1 MKEKKPLYAVIAY
14 TGKQWTVHFESE
26 YDKNTHSGAVNC
38 TLTGYGDFPTDRFP
52 NIPVIDYTNNDGVF
66 QALKIR
72 DEDHPAEVD
81 PISNYGTVK
90 GYLLKVMDCGVP
102 VYNWQYD

>member
-1 MKEKKPLYAVIAY
+1 MTSKPVYGVIAY
-14 TGKQWTVHFESE
+14 TGGQWTVKFAAEKNESSFS
-26 YDKNTHSGAVNC
+26 TGS
-38 TLTGYGDFPTDRFP
+38 LTGYGPFPFERFP

-72 DEDHPAEVD
+72 DEDRPAECD
-81 PISNYGTVK
+81 PLWQYGTVK